1 MPNEKYHKIYG
12 QNQDQGEK
20 WNSKMGL
27 AWVKNDAKMN
37 SLLEVMT
44 GQLLKELGQ
53 LEGKQILD
61 IGCGS
66 GEISKLLLAKAG
78 SNGNVQGVD
87 ISKPLLELAFKK
99 YGHMQNI
106 KFLNADAQSFR
117 FKLSFYDQI
126 ISRFGVMFFENPVA
140 AFRNMHRSL
149 KSNGTLDFICWSALE
164 DNEFFF
170 LPLQIVLKYLNKPHP
185 KPSTEPGPLA
195 FSSKSYLSQTLE
207 SSGFNKITIK
217 TINTEMLS
225 TDPINTQITFF
236 NQIGLAARIKKEAP
250 FDTETHKKIDDE
262 LKIELIKRSSNNCT
276 KLKATV
282 HYVSASA

>member
-27 AWVKNDAKMN
+27 AWVKNDEKMN

-44 GQLLKELGQ
+44 GKLLKDLGQ
-53 LEGKQILD
+53 LDGKEILD

-66 GEISKLLLAKAG
+66 GEISKLLLAKVG

-99 YGHMQNI
+99 YGHMRNI

-126 ISRFGVMFFENPVA
+126 ISRFGVMFFENPVV

-149 KSNGTLDFICWSALE
+149 KSNGRLDFICWSALE

-170 LPLQIVLKYLNKPHP
+170 FATTNC
-185 KPSTEPGPLA
+185 
-195 FSSKSYLSQTLE
+195 SKV
-207 SSGFNKITIK
+207 FK
-217 TINTEMLS
+217 
-225 TDPINTQITFF
+225 
-236 NQIGLAARIKKEAP
+236 
-250 FDTETHKKIDDE
+250 
-262 LKIELIKRSSNNCT
+262 
-276 KLKATV
+276 
-282 HYVSASA
+282 